1 MYTKLKASQLA
12 IFLEKQ
18 MIIEM
23 RTYTLK
29 AGTAA
34 TYLKL
39 YEEKGLEVHRRTLG
53 NLIGYFSTE
62 VGDINQVVHLWGYDT
77 FEDRQRRRAEL
88 VKNETWQ
95 EFLKRAF
102 PYFVSQ
108 ETKLLNGTSFSPI
121 R

>member
-1 MYTKLKASQLA
+1 
-12 IFLEKQ
+12 

-29 AGTAA
+29 AGSTAA
-34 TYLKL
+34 YLKL
-39 YEEKGLEVHRRTLG
+39 YEDKALEVHRRTLG

-62 VGDINQVVHLWGYDT
+62 VGNINQVIHLWGYDS

-88 VKNETWQ
+88 AKDEAWQ
-95 EFLKRAF
+95 DFLQFAF

-108 ETKLLNGTSFSPI
+108 ETKLLNGTPFSPI

>member
-1 MYTKLKASQLA
+1 
-12 IFLEKQ
+12 

-29 AGTAA
+29 PGSAA
-34 TYLKL
+34 SYLKL
-39 YEEKGLEVHRRTLG
+39 YQEKGLTVHTRILG

-62 VGDINQVVHLWGYDT
+62 VGDINQVIHLWGYDS
-77 FEDRQRRRAEL
+77 FEERQRRRAEL
-88 VKNETWQ
+88 AKSEVWQ
-95 EFLKRAF
+95 EFLALAL

>member
-1 MYTKLKASQLA
+1 
-12 IFLEKQ
+12 

-29 AGTAA
+29 AGSTAA
-34 TYLKL
+34 YLKL
-39 YEEKGLEVHRRTLG
+39 YEDKALEVHRRTLG

-62 VGDINQVVHLWGYDT
+62 VGNINQVIHLWGYDS

-88 VKNETWQ
+88 AKDEAWQ
-95 EFLKRAF
+95 EFLQFAF

>member
-1 MYTKLKASQLA
+1 
-12 IFLEKQ
+12 

-29 AGTAA
+29 PGSAA
-34 TYLKL
+34 TYVKL
-39 YEEKGLEVHRRTLG
+39 YEEKGLEVHRRLLG
-53 NLIGYFSTE
+53 NLIGYFTTE
-62 VGDINQVVHLWGYDT
+62 VGNINQVVHLWGYES

-88 VKNETWQ
+88 ATNETWQ
-95 EFLKRAF
+95 AFLQLAL

-108 ETKLLNGTSFSPI
+108 EIRLMNGTSFSPI